1 MDVLRALI
9 DRELLVT
16 AVVHDWRNA
25 LNAVTTAPDYDDVAP
40 YGPLGQATERMIT
53 LANRLADAPIAP
65 TQLATFRGVS
75 VKVRGP
81 IAALDMA
88 LSDLPSA
95 GMTIE
100 LHPEHLS
107 ITATGVPRSELEAGW
122 TSARVEAWREH
133 GGPGL
138 AGARVRVAARL
149 VGAMRCSAPMPP
161 QGEYE
166 GSMYIQLARG

>member
-40 YGPLGQATERMIT
+40 YGPLGQATERMIS
-53 LANRLADAPIAP
+53 LANRLADSPIGP
-65 TQLATFRGVS
+65 VQLATFRGVT
-75 VKVRGP
+75 VRVRGP
-81 IAALDMA
+81 IAALELT
-88 LSDLPSA
+88 LSELPSSS
-95 GMTIE
+95 MTVE

-107 ITATGVPRSELEAGW
+107 ITAAGVPRAELDAGW
-122 TSARVEAWREH
+122 TASRVEAWREH

-149 VGAMRCSAPMPP
+149 VGAMRCSVPMPP
-161 QGEYE
+161 QGEYD